1 MAKLKING
9 QDKIYIGNQCVWCM
23 QDTSFGSGRYVN
35 RYPAEI
41 YSEEHQAILEGYCCD
56 VCEQEYIDSLD
67 EVERARYLREEE

>member
-9 QDKIYIGNQCVWCM
+9 QDKIYLGNDCVHCRK
-23 QDTSFGSGRYVN
+23 DTSFGSGRYVN

-41 YSEEHQAILEGYCCD
+41 YSEEEDAVLEGYCCD

-67 EVERARYLREEE
+67 EEEKARYLGDGE

>member
-1 MAKLKING
+1 MKIKLKN
-9 QDKIYIGNQCVWCM
+9 KIYLGNDCVHCRK
-23 QDTSFGSGRYVN
+23 DTSFGSGRYVN

-67 EVERARYLREEE
+67 KEEKARYLGEEE

>member
-9 QDKIYIGNQCVWCM
+9 QDKIYIGNQCVWCR

-56 VCEQEYIDSLD
+56 VCEQEYI
-67 EVERARYLREEE
+67 EEEL

>member
-1 MAKLKING
+1 MKIQLKN
-9 QDKIYIGNQCVWCM
+9 KIYLGNDCVHCRK
-23 QDTSFGSGRYVN
+23 DTSFGSGRYVN

-67 EVERARYLREEE
+67 KEEKARYLGEEE